1 MCLHGAVDARGR
13 RVAVATVPG
22 LAYHGMKR
30 EQQNGTEC
38 YAELMLKFI
47 EWTRTRKVVDDPRSA
62 HRKPE

>member
-1 MCLHGAVDARGR
+1 
-13 RVAVATVPG
+13 
-22 LAYHGMKR
+22 MKR